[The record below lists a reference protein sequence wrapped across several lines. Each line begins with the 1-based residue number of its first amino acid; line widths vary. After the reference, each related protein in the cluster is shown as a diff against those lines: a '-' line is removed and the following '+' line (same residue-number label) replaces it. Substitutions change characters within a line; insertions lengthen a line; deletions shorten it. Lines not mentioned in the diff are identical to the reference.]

1 MDLHEVRTFLGT
13 LGDMCKFQIF
23 LRDTAGHK
31 ILFYWIDAERYRC
44 VTKKEHRR
52 FAYREIQAKY
62 LQSGSPKELPESLK
76 FVSICGP
83 TTSCKLPKTGTE
95 QMYPSS
101 LSIFSEN
108 IFIPGQKM
116 ALQRLGSYWLPK
128 FIQHKKI
135 IRKLI
140 AQKRGAQSGFSAKTR
155 SLPPIPE
162 LEKNNPVFRTS
173 AEEEMDDFM
182 EAQRVSSTESVDD
195 EEIRARKLEEW
206 KRWFWEGTDSRAG
219 SETKIEPPDD
229 MPLELRQL
237 GGVST
242 GKYSRLTAV
251 LLSKYQFLS
260 FFRYLKRV
268 RLKPKWQNFELCSF
282 IRKLLIWS
290 ASFGFHGPPL
300 LTFKN

>member
-1 MDLHEVRTFLGT
+1 MDLHGARTFLGT
-13 LGDMCKFQIF
+13 LEDMCKFQIF
-23 LRDTAGHK
+23 LRDSAGHK
-31 ILFYWIDAERYRC
+31 ILFYWIDAERYRW

-62 LQSGSPKELPESLK
+62 LQSGSPMELPESLK
-76 FVSICGP
+76 FLSICGP
-83 TTSCKLPKTGTE
+83 TASSKLPKSGTE
-95 QMYPSS
+95 QMHPLGLS
-101 LSIFSEN
+101 LFSEN

-116 ALQRLGSYWLPK
+116 ALQRLSSYWLPK

-135 IRKLI
+135 IRNLI
-140 AQKRGAQSGFSAKTR
+140 AEKRGTQSEFSAETR
-155 SLPPIPE
+155 RLPPVSE
-162 LEKNNPVFRTS
+162 PVFRTGS
-173 AEEEMDDFM
+173 EEDMDDFM

-242 GKYSRLTAV
+242 GNS
-251 LLSKYQFLS
+251 SS
-260 FFRYLKRV
+260 LKRV
-268 RLKPKWQNFELCSF
+268 QLISQLKSL
-282 IRKLLIWS
+282 
-290 ASFGFHGPPL
+290 
-300 LTFKN
+300 

>member
-1 MDLHEVRTFLGT
+1 MDVHEARSFLGT
-13 LGDMCKFQIF
+13 LEDMCKFQIF
-23 LRDTAGHK
+23 LRGTAGHK
-31 ILFYWIDAERYRC
+31 ILLYWIDAERYRC
-44 VTKKEHRR
+44 VTKKEQRR

-83 TTSCKLPKTGTE
+83 TTSFKFLNSGTGPVH
-95 QMYPSS
+95 PSG

-116 ALQRLGSYWLPK
+116 ALQRLSSYWLPK

-140 AQKRGAQSGFSAKTR
+140 AEKRGAQMERSAESSRFSPDT
-155 SLPPIPE
+155 E
-162 LEKNNPVFRTS
+162 LEEDNPVPRTS
-173 AEEEMDDFM
+173 SAEQEMDDFM
-182 EAQRVSSTESVDD
+182 EAQCVSSTESVAE

-206 KRWFWEGTDSRAG
+206 KRWFWEGIDSRTG
-219 SETKIEPPDD
+219 SETKIELPDD

-242 GKYSRLTAV
+242 GNYSINIECFAV
-251 LLSKYQFLS
+251 T
-260 FFRYLKRV
+260 
-268 RLKPKWQNFELCSF
+268 
-282 IRKLLIWS
+282 KL
-290 ASFGFHGPPL
+290 FD
-300 LTFKN
+300 